1 MNVFKL
7 LSIVS
12 AFTLTASGFG
22 AYQGQ
27 VVELNSRSQINQTL
41 ATTPFVIIDLYA
53 HWCRPCQMMS
63 PVLHSLVQRRPDVAV
78 IKVNADSSM
87 HAVTG
92 LMSTR
97 SLPTIAFFKNGSK
110 VAEFTGARS
119 DTQMMAEV
127 ARLF

>member
-1 MNVFKL
+1 MNVFKF
-7 LSIVS
+7 LSIVT
-12 AFTLTASGFG
+12 ACTLTASSFA

-27 VVELNSRSQINQTL
+27 VVELNSRSQINQAL
-41 ATTPFVIIDLYA
+41 STTPFVIIDLYA

-63 PVLHSLVQRRPDVAV
+63 PVLHSIVQRRPDVAV

-119 DTQMMAEV
+119 DAQMMVEV